1 MRTSITKRMVGLAL
15 LALAI
20 PSLALAAR
28 PVHRPIEEFTNAQ
41 GTYCYQ
47 PTPGAA
53 CFAAEPPLGNI
64 VAWSTFQDGYRRFAR
79 VDFAGLVDRYLRANG
94 LPVVG
99 TAISGTIVERPL
111 KDGRAEVTVVLHVK
125 RAPAWV
131 RFNPWNDLNGDGL
144 GTSNEVTA
152 PSTWVWGARA
162 AELAAGAAPT
172 LVDAEYTL
180 VFINPSMGA
189 PMPDLLQFSFDPVYM
204 DAPGDLKRLSVSIA
218 AWGVGELRPE
228 AVQIGLGDAGE
239 PRALDVV
246 QVGLFELREA
256 LAERLDR
263 LPPVPGIDR
272 FMTNGG
278 WLVEIVEL
286 EPVGFGR

>member
-1 MRTSITKRMVGLAL
+1 MISKWMKCVAL
-15 LALAI
+15 LAVTI
-20 PSLALAAR
+20 PSLALAGR
-28 PVHRPIEEFTNAQ
+28 PVLRPIEDFTSAQ

-47 PTPGAA
+47 PAPGAA
-53 CFAAEPPLGNI
+53 CFLAEPPTGNI
-64 VAWSTFQDGYRRFAR
+64 IAWSTFQDGYRRFAR
-79 VDFAGLVDRYLRANG
+79 VDFAGLVDRYLVANG
-94 LPVVG
+94 LPAVG
-99 TAISGTIVERPL
+99 TRITGTIVERPL
-111 KDGRAEVTVVLHVK
+111 KDGRAEVTVVLHA
-125 RAPAWV
+125 RNAPAWV

-162 AELAAGAAPT
+162 AELAAGAVPT

-189 PMPDLLQFSFDPVYM
+189 PMPDLLQFSFDPVYK
-204 DAPGDLKRLSVSIA
+204 DAPGALVRLSTSIR

-228 AVQIGLGDAGE
+228 AASIGLGDAGE
-239 PRALDVV
+239 PRALEVV

-256 LAERLDR
+256 LAANPER

-272 FMTNGG
+272 FLANGG
-278 WLVEIVEL
+278 WLIEVVDL

>member
-1 MRTSITKRMVGLAL
+1 MISKWMRCVAFLAV
-15 LALAI
+15 AV
-20 PSLALAAR
+20 PSLAAASW
-28 PVHRPIEEFTNAQ
+28 PAHRPIKEFTDAQ

-47 PTPGAA
+47 PAPGAA
-53 CFAAEPPLGNI
+53 CFLAEPPVGNI
-64 VAWSTFQDGYRRFAR
+64 VGWMTFEDGYRRFAR
-79 VDFAGLVDRYLRANG
+79 VDFAGLVDRHLQAHG
-94 LPVVG
+94 LPAVG
-99 TAISGTIVERPL
+99 TTFSGTIVERPL
-111 KDGRAEVTVVLHVK
+111 KDGRAEVTVVLHTK
-125 RAPAWV
+125 NAPAWV
-131 RFNPWNDLNGDGL
+131 RYNPWNDLNGDGL

-172 LVDAEYTL
+172 LVDVEYTL
-180 VFINPSMGA
+180 VFISPRMGA
-189 PMPDLLQFSFDPVYM
+189 PMPDLLQFSFDPAYQ
-204 DAPGDLKRLSVSIA
+204 DTPGNLKRLSTSIR

-246 QVGLFELREA
+246 QVGLFKLHEA
-256 LAERLDR
+256 LAEHPER

-272 FMTNGG
+272 FMANGG
-278 WLVEIVEL
+278 WLVEVVEL